1 MAEMPHPQP
10 QHSPLIEAHEAMH
23 QRTQHQQTAQA
34 ERTRCYQEHAEAVLR
49 LALTYLKDRARA
61 EDLTHDVFER
71 LWRQQ
76 GYDPSQGSLR
86 SYLLMMTR
94 SMALNLINQGSN
106 RRSILQRWRTEF
118 RQEQASHE
126 QTLLAADRSAALQLC
141 LAKLSSQQRSV
152 LELCFIKGLPQAEV
166 AEQLGLPLG
175 TVKTHARRGLMAI
188 RSLLEHSELNERLL
202 E

>member
-1 MAEMPHPQP
+1 MAEMPHPQM

-23 QRTQHQQTAQA
+23 KRTQHQQTAQA

-76 GYDPSQGSLR
+76 SYEPSQGSLR

-141 LAKLSSQQRSV
+141 LAKLSNQQRSV
-152 LELCFIKGLPQAEV
+152 LELCFIKGLQQAEV
-166 AEQLGLPLG
+166 AEELGLPLG

>member
-1 MAEMPHPQP
+1 MAEIPHPQT
-10 QHSPLIEAHEAMH
+10 QHSPLIKASEAMDP
-23 QRTQHQQTAQA
+23 RTQHQQTAQA

-76 GYDPSQGSLR
+76 SYDPSQGSLR

-94 SMALNLINQGSN
+94 SMALNLINQGTN
-106 RRSILQRWRTEF
+106 RRSILQRWRKEF
-118 RQEQASHE
+118 RHEQASHE

-152 LELCFIKGLPQAEV
+152 LELCFIKGLPQAKV

>member
-10 QHSPLIEAHEAMH
+10 QHSPLIEAHEGMH